1 MTAAAETLSFQAEV
15 GKLLDI
21 VAHALYSNKEIFL
34 RELVSNASDACDK
47 LRLEGLTDPRLLEG
61 GAEFKI
67 SLVPDK
73 DARTLTIK
81 DNGIGMNRADLVAN
95 LGTIAKSGTAEFLSR
110 LSGDAKKDAG
120 LIGQFGV
127 GFYSSYMVADK
138 VTVESRRAGEADGWR
153 WVSDG
158 QGSFTVEAAQLA
170 ARGTSIALHLREG
183 MEEFLDPV
191 RLRHIVKTYS
201 DHIAVPVVLIE
212 GEKEE
217 TLNSASA
224 LWTRPKSEI
233 SPEQYKEFYHHVGHG
248 FDEPWMTIHYRAE
261 GALEY
266 TGLLFVPGT
275 RPFDLF
281 NPERK
286 SKVKLYV
293 KRVFITDDG
302 HELLPSWLRFL
313 KGVVDSSDLPLNISR
328 EMLQHNPVLA
338 KMRSGL
344 VKRVLSELK
353 KKAEDEPEAYLDFW
367 SNFGAVLK
375 EGLYEEPE
383 RKDEML
389 DLLRFAATGQDQPI
403 SLAGY
408 VESMQEGQ
416 EAIYTITGDSVEALK
431 KSPQIEGFAAKG
443 IKVLL
448 LTDPVDE
455 FWIRSVGDYQGKPFK
470 SVAEAGG
477 DLSKLAAQDKKEEPK
492 SESKEQQ
499 GKVDA
504 LLDLMKEVLGEEV
517 KDVRRSDRLTESAVC
532 LVAGEG
538 EMSLHL
544 ERMLKAHK
552 QMTFS
557 PSRVLEV
564 NPDHPVILKLAEG
577 AALDGAKERLSDSIH
592 LLLDQARL
600 FEGDPL
606 PDPQAFAKRL
616 GAVLLAGS

>member
-1 MTAAAETLSFQAEV
+1 MNAAAETLSFQAEV

-47 LRLEGLTDPRLLEG
+47 LRLEALTDQRLLEG
-61 GAEFKI
+61 GGEFKI
-67 SLVPDK
+67 TLVPNKAD
-73 DARTLTIK
+73 RTLTIK

-127 GFYSSYMVADK
+127 GFYSSYMVAGK
-138 VTVESRRAGEADGWR
+138 VMVESRKAGETEGWR
-153 WVSDG
+153 WTSDG
-158 QGSFTVEAAQLA
+158 QGSFTIEAIDLP
-170 ARGTSIALHLREG
+170 ARGTSITLYIREG
-183 MEEFLDPV
+183 EEEFLEAP
-191 RLRHIVKTYS
+191 RLKHIVKTYS
-201 DHIAVPVVLIE
+201 DHIAVPVVLEEE
-212 GEKEE
+212 GKDE

-224 LWTRPKSEI
+224 LWTRSKSDVT
-233 SPEQYKEFYHHVGHG
+233 PDQYKEFYHHVGHA

-266 TGLLFVPGT
+266 TGLLFVPSMK
-275 RPFDLF
+275 PFDLF

-353 KKAEDEPEAYLDFW
+353 KRAEEEPEQYLAFW

-375 EGLYEEPE
+375 EGLYEEPD
-383 RKDEML
+383 RKEEML
-389 DLLRFAATGQDQPI
+389 DLLRFTATGEDQPI
-403 SLAGY
+403 SLARY
-408 VESMQEGQ
+408 VETMQEGQ
-416 EAIYTITGDSVEALK
+416 EAIYTLSGDSVEALK
-431 KSPQIEGFAAKG
+431 KSPQIEGFTAKG
-443 IKVLL
+443 VKVLL

-455 FWIRSVGDYQGKPFK
+455 FWVRGVHDYKGKAFK
-470 SVAEAGG
+470 SVGEAGA
-477 DLSKLAAQDKKEEPK
+477 DLSKLSGKDPAAKPAAENKEAD
-492 SESKEQQ
+492 
-499 GKVDA
+499 GKIET
-504 LLDLMKEVLGEEV
+504 LIGLMKTVLGEGV
-517 KDVRRSDRLTESAVC
+517 KDVKRSDRLTESPVC
-532 LVAGEG
+532 LVAAEG

-544 ERMLKAHK
+544 ERMLKAHN
-552 QMTFS
+552 QMHMV
-557 PSRVLEV
+557 PARVLEI
-564 NPDHPVILKLAEG
+564 NPAHPVILKLADAAGENG
-577 AALDGAKERLSDSIH
+577 ADDRLQARIH
-592 LLLDQARL
+592 LLLDQARIL
-600 FEGDPL
+600 EGDPL
-606 PDPQAFAKRL
+606 PDPHDFAKRL
-616 GAVLLAGS
+616 AQVLMEG